1 MKIKIYFMICVL
13 FSVIFFI
20 IINESGVFMTDE
32 EFINSHPEIYREDGE
47 WRSDWRDYLKNPEIY
62 TGEFK

>member
-1 MKIKIYFMICVL
+1 MKIKIYFIICVL

-32 EFINSHPEIYREDGE
+32 EFINSHPEIYREAGE
-47 WRSDWRDYLKNPEIY
+47 WRSDWRDYLKNAEIY

>member
-1 MKIKIYFMICVL
+1 
-13 FSVIFFI
+13 
-20 IINESGVFMTDE
+20 MTDE